1 MSLANSLKKHSLAI
15 GTGAMILIIMGTV
28 VEGGSLLQKL
38 LFVIG
43 ALILGFVAY
52 LDKQKVLLTLEI
64 IVIIGAI
71 LAFCSFLPP
80 FSRYVVLGGAGI
92 IGVVYLIRI
101 KFSKEDVWWPIGGA
115 GLLFLA
121 VGLATDAVSA
131 PILFN
136 SLLGIGGILIAIY
149 SAIGF
154 FYLRVKIAIIWLIL
168 NLIFVINPLIIV
180 FSRIV

>member
-52 LDKQKVLLTLEI
+52 LDKQKMLLTLEI
-64 IVIIGAI
+64 IV
-71 LAFCSFLPP
+71 
-80 FSRYVVLGGAGI
+80 I

-121 VGLATDAVSA
+121 VGLATDAVSS